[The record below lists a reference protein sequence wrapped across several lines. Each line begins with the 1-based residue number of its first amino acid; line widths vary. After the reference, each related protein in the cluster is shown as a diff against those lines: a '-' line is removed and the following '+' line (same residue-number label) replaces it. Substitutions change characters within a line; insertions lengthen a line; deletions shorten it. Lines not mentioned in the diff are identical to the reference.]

1 MILIFVNSKPEKV
14 DLMRELVGK
23 FTDYV
28 NHGIEIGENTTF
40 ASSNKEID
48 NIVITGLGGS
58 GIGGVVV
65 SQLVRNRCN
74 VPIITN
80 NSYTLPS
87 FIDDSTL
94 VIACSHSGNTEETLI
109 ALKGAQE
116 ANCEIACITSGGKL
130 KNIADE
136 NNYNNIIIP
145 DGRSPRAMFPYS
157 VVALIYTLNKYN
169 LITNDILKEL
179 VSSVEFLRSHEVE
192 CEQIGTNLANNIF
205 NKQVMIYAD
214 SEYNGAVTRYRQQL
228 NENAKILAS
237 HHVYPEMNHNE
248 LVGWAGGNNEAVVT
262 FRTPFDFER
271 TSLRMDICKEIITK
285 KTNSFY
291 EIDIKGDS
299 FLEATLYLVLVGD
312 WCSVVLSEKRNV
324 DNIEV
329 KVIDFLKSELSKR

>member
-1 MILIFVNSKPEKV
+1 
-14 DLMRELVGK
+14 MRELVGD
-23 FTDYV
+23 FTKYLT
-28 NHGIEIGENTTF
+28 HGIEIGEK
-40 ASSNKEID
+40 SSFSFSGKEID

-74 VPIITN
+74 VPIVTN

-109 ALKGAQE
+109 ALKEAQA

-130 KNIADE
+130 KTIAEE
-136 NNYNNIIIP
+136 NGYNHIIIP

-157 VVALIYTLNKYN
+157 VVALLYTLNKYS
-169 LITNDILKEL
+169 LITDDVLNDLK
-179 VSSVEFLRSHEVE
+179 SATEFISKSNKE
-192 CEQIGTNLANNIF
+192 CENLGAELAENIF
-205 NKQVMIYAD
+205 GKQIILYSD
-214 SEYNGAVTRYRQQL
+214 SEFGGALTRFRQQL

-237 HHVYPEMNHNE
+237 SHIYPEMNHNE
-248 LVGWAGGNNEAVVT
+248 LVGWAGGSNEAVIT
-262 FRTPFDFER
+262 FRTDFDHKR
-271 TSLRMDICKEIITK
+271 TSLRMDVCKEIITK

-291 EIDIKGDS
+291 EVPVKGNTQI
-299 FLEATLYLVLVGD
+299 EATLYMVLIGD
-312 WCSVVLSEKRNV
+312 WCSVYLSEKLGV

-329 KVIDFLKSELSKR
+329 KVIDFLKSELSKS